1 MAQGT
6 PWPEGQALETASER
20 EVAAKQAGDGYID
33 TVQDIISG
41 VGGTDVGFATMTK
54 ANVQLTE
61 ADATFAVQKGGP
73 MKASNSNKSAA
84 DKVEQ
89 KGDR

>member
-1 MAQGT
+1 MAEWFGD
-6 PWPEGQALETASER
+6 GLETAELR
-20 EVAAKQAGDGYID
+20 EQAAQTAGNNYID
-33 TVQDIISG
+33 SVEDIIST
-41 VGGTDVGFATMTK
+41 VGGTEVGFAAMTQ

-61 ADATFAVQKGGP
+61 TDATFAVQKGGP
-73 MKASNSNKSAA
+73 NKASNANKSAA